1 MKFHLIRQA
10 LEYQSH
16 CPICSS
22 PMLIDDHYAEA
33 KTDWQDGK
41 QTLKLIWRSEDGEK
55 MVLDPDSSHIV
66 FVEKFF
72 APEYVTGTN
81 YGGQP
86 SLKGAKK
93 IYDGHLYERMGM
105 TCDDCC
111 KYHYLVKFVID
122 VGMKTLID
130 IELNSE
136 TISLED
142 GKGTIHE
149 IKNIYPI
156 KETQYAYFPKGD
168 RIYLDGT
175 HVGEK
180 SISLPLIPLDVY
192 NPTKTLERIRTLV
205 LFS

>member
-1 MKFHLIRQA
+1 
-10 LEYQSH
+10 
-16 CPICSS
+16 
-22 PMLIDDHYAEA
+22 MLIDDHYAEA

-41 QTLKLIWRSEDGEK
+41 QTLRLLWRSEDGEK
-55 MVLDPDSSHIV
+55 MILNPDSSHV
-66 FVEKFF
+66 EFVEKYF
-72 APEYVTGTN
+72 APEYIAGSSN
-81 YGGQP
+81 YSSQAYMGCIIP
-86 SLKGAKK
+86 KAKK

-142 GKGTIHE
+142 GKGTVHE

-180 SISLPLIPLDVY
+180 FISLPLIPLDVD
-192 NPTKTLERIRTLV
+192 NPLKTLERIRTLV